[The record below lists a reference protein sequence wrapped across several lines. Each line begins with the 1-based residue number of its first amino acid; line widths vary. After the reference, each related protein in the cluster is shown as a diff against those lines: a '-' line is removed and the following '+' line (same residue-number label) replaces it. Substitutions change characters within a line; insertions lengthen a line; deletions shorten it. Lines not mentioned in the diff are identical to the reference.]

1 MTLAVLEN
9 ASLALGGRVL
19 LDRVDLRIGDRD
31 RIGLVGPNGAGK
43 SSLLRMLSGEQA
55 PDDGVV
61 IRRNGLRV
69 GYLPQEVQQ
78 AGGKSVSSFVVE
90 SVPGREE
97 LEAAVAQAGEEL
109 EASAATSPHGGALMD
124 LAARLSDL
132 NDRLLHLDTEF
143 SPHRAE
149 RILLGLG
156 FEPAELARDVGELS
170 GGWRMRAV
178 LAGLLFQ
185 RPDLL
190 LLDEPTN
197 HLDMPSV
204 AWLGAFL
211 RQYPGA
217 FVLISHDREFLNEQ
231 IDRVVSFEPEGLRSY
246 DGDYEHYQRQ
256 RAEELT
262 ILEARAKNL
271 DQKREHLERFVER
284 FRAKASKARQAQSR
298 LKQLE
303 KMERVERPRDRQ
315 SFRFRFPTTEK
326 SGKDVL
332 QVEGLRKS
340 YGEHVVLDGVDLRV
354 DRGDRIAII
363 GRNGAGK
370 TTLLRI
376 LAGELESNAG
386 KVEWGYRTK
395 LGYYA
400 QHHAEVLDPRQT
412 PDQAVWERV
421 REGNATLVRGALGA
435 LRMRDEDVE
444 KRIGVLSGGERARVA
459 LARLLVDP
467 GNVLLMDE
475 PTNHLDLE
483 SSEALVDALE
493 TFDGTLLFVSHNR
506 RFLRAL
512 ANKIWSVQDGH
523 VEVYPG
529 SLDDYLAA
537 AGGEPAA
544 KAPAPAKQAT
554 AASPAA
560 AKQAETPRA
569 QPSRQGDRE
578 RKRRDAQ
585 RREERRRVLAPLEK
599 RVKSLEAHIASLE
612 QQKAGCEAT
621 LADPEL
627 YADAARRSEVSRD
640 YDRIRAELD
649 TATEEWMWAQE
660 ELDARRKE
668 LGS

>member
-1 MTLAVLEN
+1 
-9 ASLALGGRVL
+9 
-19 LDRVDLRIGDRD
+19 
-31 RIGLVGPNGAGK
+31 
-43 SSLLRMLSGEQA
+43 
-55 PDDGVV
+55 
-61 IRRNGLRV
+61 
-69 GYLPQEVQQ
+69 
-78 AGGKSVSSFVVE
+78 
-90 SVPGREE
+90 
-97 LEAAVAQAGEEL
+97 
-109 EASAATSPHGGALMD
+109 
-124 LAARLSDL
+124 
-132 NDRLLHLDTEF
+132 
-143 SPHRAE
+143 
-149 RILLGLG
+149 
-156 FEPAELARDVGELS
+156 
-170 GGWRMRAV
+170 
-178 LAGLLFQ
+178 
-185 RPDLL
+185 
-190 LLDEPTN
+190 
-197 HLDMPSV
+197 
-204 AWLGAFL
+204 
-211 RQYPGA
+211 
-217 FVLISHDREFLNEQ
+217 
-231 IDRVVSFEPEGLRSY
+231 
-246 DGDYEHYQRQ
+246 
-256 RAEELT
+256 
-262 ILEARAKNL
+262 
-271 DQKREHLERFVER
+271 
-284 FRAKASKARQAQSR
+284 
-298 LKQLE
+298 
-303 KMERVERPRDRQ
+303 
-315 SFRFRFPTTEK
+315 
-326 SGKDVL
+326 VL

-376 LAGELESNAG
+376 LAGELESNGG

-512 ANKIWSVQDGH
+512 ATKIWCVQDGH

-529 SLDDYLAA
+529 TLDDYLAA

-544 KAPAPAKQAT
+544 KPAPAKAAT

-560 AKQAETPRA
+560 AKQAEAPHA
-569 QPSRQGDRE
+569 QASRKGDRE

-585 RREERRRVLAPLEK
+585 RRDERRRVLAPLEK
-599 RVKSLEAHIASLE
+599 RVKSLEAQIASLE

-621 LADPEL
+621 LADPAL